1 MRVQELPEKDLEAL
15 KEAHAKE
22 KESDVSL
29 LFTYGWLPVN
39 KMANMMSC
47 ESRPKTKAVLNKL
60 VEKHN
65 L

>member
-22 KESDVSL
+22 SSVSL
-29 LFTYGWLPVN
+29 LYTYGWLPVN